1 MVVSA
6 AIGELAEILARLEQT
21 DREVR
26 SVALSETDGD
36 AETVT
41 ARVGV
46 STPVIDGG
54 TLSDDVTVEAAESE
68 LTDGRVD
75 VTLEFTIPAGA
86 GEVAFES
93 RQSRQLQG
101 AVKQTETYESTAGT
115 ASYKDPDVLE
125 TVYERYDSF
134 PKMTEALGVDVT
146 SETVR
151 RYMVKY
157 GIHDPDDS
165 SADATDRT
173 GDERE
178 TVSGDDAT
186 GGGERAKDPSADSNA
201 ASSPV
206 DESPAPEDGT
216 ESESTADEP
225 EPSEFGERSVA
236 EILAETNLEE
246 DESLVADG
254 VGVQRNLTVADLTE
268 ILERSRTVSEV
279 KRALDLDHDQTRR
292 VLNELGV
299 ISFVTGRL
307 TDPRDDITLADVE
320 RCVRNG

>member
-6 AIGELAEILARLEQT
+6 AIGEFAEILARLEQT
-21 DREVR
+21 DKEVR
-26 SVALSETDGD
+26 SVALTETDGD

-41 ARVGV
+41 ARVEV
-46 STPVIDGG
+46 SVPVIDGG
-54 TLSDDVTVEAAESE
+54 TVSDDVTVAAAETE

-75 VTLEFTIPAGA
+75 VTLEFTIPAGT
-86 GEVAFES
+86 GETEFGQ

-101 AVKQTETYESTAGT
+101 AVKPTGKGGSTAGI
-115 ASYKDPDVLE
+115 APYKDPDVLE
-125 TVYERYDSF
+125 TVYEQHDSF

-157 GIHDPDDS
+157 GIHDPEGSND
-165 SADATDRT
+165 DATDRT
-173 GDERE
+173 GSENE
-178 TVSGDDAT
+178 TASGDAAT
-186 GGGERAKDPSADSNA
+186 AEGERAIGSSDDSNA
-201 ASSPV
+201 APSPV
-206 DESPAPEDGT
+206 EESPATANGT
-216 ESESTADEP
+216 DTESTADDSER
-225 EPSEFGERSVA
+225 SEFGERSVA

-246 DESLVADG
+246 DESLIADG
-254 VGVQRNLTVADLTE
+254 VGVPRSLTVADLTE
-268 ILERSRTVSEV
+268 TLDRSRTVSEV
-279 KRALDLDHDQTRR
+279 KHALDLDHDQTRR

-320 RCVRNG
+320 RSIRNG